1 MTTPDEAMLTEWEC
15 DIRDALADID
25 GKRWICANDALNA
38 LIEHVRA
45 GHSANAERVSV
56 LEAENARLRKALARY
71 ANNKSWH
78 WTGEVWSWNGDGSAH
93 YTGTKAKA
101 SAYPDQEDVD
111 RECGSIARA
120 ALGDAS

>member
-45 GHSANAERVSV
+45 GQSANAERVSL
-56 LEAENARLRKALARY
+56 LEAENARLREALETIAEGRD
-71 ANNKSWH
+71 AGRH
-78 WTGEVWSWNGDGSAH
+78 DGLPED
-93 YTGTKAKA
+93 
-101 SAYPDQEDVD
+101 YPVHEADLMFAV
-111 RECGSIARA
+111 ARA
-120 ALGDAS
+120 ALGEAS